1 MRSHV
6 KETFE
11 VARETCVCPRA
22 KLVFVRARNVCL
34 SARSD
39 HCHVVNVDVS
49 TPSPFCRLE
58 ESKYQGIVF
67 LLNVIFSRT
76 DQFDRTSSK

>member
-49 TPSPFCRLE
+49 IP
-58 ESKYQGIVF
+58 
-67 LLNVIFSRT
+67 
-76 DQFDRTSSK
+76 